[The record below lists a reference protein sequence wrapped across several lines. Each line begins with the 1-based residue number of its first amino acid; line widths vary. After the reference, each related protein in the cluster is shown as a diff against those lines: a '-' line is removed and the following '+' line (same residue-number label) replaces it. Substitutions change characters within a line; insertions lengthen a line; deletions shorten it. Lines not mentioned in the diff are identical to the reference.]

1 MIYKNYE
8 AQISY
13 SEEDEIFFGRVVNL
27 KSDMIAFDGHSV
39 AELKHS
45 FYAAIEEYLQ
55 DCKEAGK
62 QPENPIREHSSQ
74 TAFDSSNFSHV
85 L

>member
-27 KSDMIAFDGHSV
+27 KRDMIAFDGCSV
-39 AELKHS
+39 AELKQS
-45 FYAAIEEYLQ
+45 FHTAIEEYLQ
-55 DCKEAGK
+55 DCKDAGK
-62 QPENPIREHSSQ
+62 QPEKPTLENSSHH
-74 TAFDSSNFSHV
+74 AFDYTNFSHA

>member
-45 FYAAIEEYLQ
+45 FEQNNIFNETNI
-55 DCKEAGK
+55 DKC
-62 QPENPIREHSSQ
+62 
-74 TAFDSSNFSHV
+74 
-85 L
+85 